1 MLVPT
6 AGGKSLY
13 LRDLVGIGRGYE
25 TPRFL
30 NFYSRFDPNGAWQRT
45 RAVTLA
51 VQMRSGGQI
60 AEFGKDIDRRL
71 ADLEARLPEDLVL
84 ARTSDQPLQVEE
96 SVDLFM
102 RSLYE
107 AIILVVLVS
116 LVGFWEWRSAS

>member
-1 MLVPT
+1 MVPT
-6 AGGKSLY
+6 ASGKTVY
-13 LRDLVGIGRGYE
+13 LRDLVGIGRGYQ

-30 NFYSRFDPNGAWQRT
+30 NFYSRLDRHGVWQRT

-60 AEFGKDIDRRL
+60 AELGADIDRRL

-96 SVDLFM
+96 SVALFM

-107 AIILVVLVS
+107 AILLVVLVS
-116 LVGFWEWRSAS
+116 LIGFWNGARRF